1 MTRHLALL
9 RGINVGGKNLI
20 KMSELVAAMTN
31 DGFANVKS
39 YINSG
44 NILFDANLEKDLA
57 QRVKQSIKNHSGL
70 DIDVAL
76 QPGLEEAGQF
86 KCAGVEG
93 LAVTRHGHAAPCR
106 HIAVLE
112 AGHPDPDA
120 AGVAAGVAVAV
131 VLMPMVQRSLSSM
144 PTPASSIPAALF
156 WPMVA
161 RHQHPRRGP
170 YQALSAALMCAGAP
184 R

>member
-70 DIDVAL
+70 DIDVVVVEAERWTNIVL
-76 QPGLEEAGQF
+76 NAPKTWGQREDWKHNIIVVIPPCTTQEILDAVGELKPEYESLEVGDGVLYQSISLKYFGRARSGAFAG
-86 KCAGVEG
+86 KPIYKKMTVRNYNTAIKLKDL
-93 LAVTRHGHAAPCR
+93 LATA
-106 HIAVLE
+106 E
-112 AGHPDPDA
+112 
-120 AGVAAGVAVAV
+120 
-131 VLMPMVQRSLSSM
+131 
-144 PTPASSIPAALF
+144 
-156 WPMVA
+156 
-161 RHQHPRRGP
+161 
-170 YQALSAALMCAGAP
+170 
-184 R
+184 